1 MVKLVILRKSLLNQR
16 WNYIIDSSV
25 YYINCW
31 LDFLKTVSITGKC
44 SFFCIL
50 GFLFQEK
57 GETLLLMTEERLRH
71 TLIPQYQ
78 QLFSKIGRLEGGVKF
93 LVDMRADILVRI
105 FSFPFQFIL
114 RQKIHRN
121 SNAIIFFNLKNTI
134 LNFLEEK

>member
-1 MVKLVILRKSLLNQR
+1 MR
-16 WNYIIDSSV
+16 
-25 YYINCW
+25 
-31 LDFLKTVSITGKC
+31 
-44 SFFCIL
+44 FFCIL

-105 FSFPFQFIL
+105 FSFPF
-114 RQKIHRN
+114 
-121 SNAIIFFNLKNTI
+121 NLSYAKRYTEI
-134 LNFLEEK
+134 AMQ

>member
-1 MVKLVILRKSLLNQR
+1 MVKLVILRKSLLNQH

-44 SFFCIL
+44 RFFLYIRFFIPGKRGNAFADDGRTLTSHVNTAVSAALQQDWSTWRRSQIL
-50 GFLFQEK
+50 SRYACRYSGKDFF
-57 GETLLLMTEERLRH
+57 
-71 TLIPQYQ
+71 I
-78 QLFSKIGRLEGGVKF
+78 S
-93 LVDMRADILVRI
+93 
-105 FSFPFQFIL
+105 FQFIL

-121 SNAIIFFNLKNTI
+121 SNAIIFFNLKNKI

>member
-44 SFFCIL
+44 RFFCIL

-57 GETLLLMTEERLRH
+57 GEALLLMTEERLRH

-105 FSFPFQFIL
+105 FSFPFNLSYAKRYTEIAMQWFFLIL
-114 RQKIHRN
+114 KTR
-121 SNAIIFFNLKNTI
+121 FWTF
-134 LNFLEEK
+134 

>member
-1 MVKLVILRKSLLNQR
+1 
-16 WNYIIDSSV
+16 
-25 YYINCW
+25 
-31 LDFLKTVSITGKC
+31 
-44 SFFCIL
+44 
-50 GFLFQEK
+50 
-57 GETLLLMTEERLRH
+57 MTEERLRH

-105 FSFPFQFIL
+105 FFISFQFIL

-121 SNAIIFFNLKNTI
+121 SNAMIFFNLKNTI